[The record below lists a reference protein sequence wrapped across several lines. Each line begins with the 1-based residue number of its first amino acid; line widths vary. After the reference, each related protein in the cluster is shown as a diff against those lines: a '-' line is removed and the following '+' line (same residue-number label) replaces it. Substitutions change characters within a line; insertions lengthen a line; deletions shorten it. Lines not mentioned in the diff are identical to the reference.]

1 MNHPLQRDELVALA
15 ERAELIMAQGNYQ
28 TEAGQ
33 EIEIKSQLAASVAG
47 TELVLPQDW
56 DGILTQARQRCA
68 AGRQPCAV
76 QVTNE
81 ATLEALDRLIVRA
94 RCPRVAALNFA
105 SARNPGGGWK
115 TGAIAQEETIAR
127 ASGLAATLAR
137 APGYYHANRH
147 QDSLL
152 YTDHAIWSPAV
163 PVFASADHD
172 LLASPYVAD
181 IITMPAPNPGG
192 MVSISE
198 QVLHDL
204 VVVWRHRIRCVLAL
218 AIVKGVR
225 HLVLGAWGCGA
236 FGNDPIMVSRWFA
249 EALHP
254 DEPWRRGLDGITFA
268 IFDLSRR
275 RASFQTFQT
284 TLAPL
289 TTVIL

>member
-1 MNHPLQRDELVALA
+1 MNHHLQRDHLVALA
-15 ERAELIMAQGNYQ
+15 ERAERIMTDGGYH

-33 EIEIKSQLAASVAG
+33 QVEIQPQLATSVAG

-56 DGILTQARQRCA
+56 DGILAQARQICED
-68 AGRQPCAV
+68 GRQPCAV

-81 ATLEALDRLIVRA
+81 ATLEALDRLILRTGNQ
-94 RCPRVAALNFA
+94 RVAALNFA

-115 TGAIAQEETIAR
+115 TGATAQEETIAR

-163 PVFASADHD
+163 PVFASVDHQ
-172 LLASPYVAD
+172 LLMSPYVAD
-181 IITMPAPNPGG
+181 FITMPAPNPGG
-192 MVSISE
+192 MISISE
-198 QVLHDL
+198 QTLHEL

-218 AIVKGVR
+218 AIVKQVR

-236 FGNDPIMVSRWFA
+236 FGNDPVMVSRWFA

-254 DEPWRRGLDGITFA
+254 DEPWRRGLEGITFA

-275 RASFQTFQT
+275 RASLQTFQT

-289 TTVIL
+289 ATPIL